1 MKTKKTKDVKR
12 SNDLSSKQE
21 ISLIMI
27 EFLRDPNLVKYFIDI
42 LYSVELEDAREFHQ
56 SLRDISA
63 VNSAAIPIC
72 NRLWRTHV
80 ELFKYISYTRQGFI
94 KQQHARPFDC
104 VCYLEVN
111 SISDKIKIL
120 NQFFEDD
127 LQRMKLSLSSFVRP
141 YLKAVQYAFTIFLHL
156 NEDYHDIAFPA
167 EYRFLSSFL
176 CLGLNGSITLHD

>member
-1 MKTKKTKDVKR
+1 MNTKMTKDVKR
-12 SNDLSSKQE
+12 PNDLSSKQN

-27 EFLRDPNLVKYFIDI
+27 EFLRDPHLVIYFIDI

-94 KQQHARPFDC
+94 KQQHTRSSDYGDNY
-104 VCYLEVN
+104 YLEVN
-111 SISDKIKIL
+111 SLSDKIKIL
-120 NQFFEDD
+120 NQFFEDE
-127 LQRMKLSLSSFVRP
+127 LQRMKFSAPLMRWP
-141 YLKAVQYAFTIFLHL
+141 NLKDVQYAFTIFRHL
-156 NEDYHDIAFPA
+156 NEDYHD
-167 EYRFLSSFL
+167 RFLCSFL
-176 CLGLNGSITLHD
+176 CSGLNGSITLVSD

>member
-1 MKTKKTKDVKR
+1 MKMKTKMMIKR
-12 SNDLSSKQE
+12 SNDLSTKQE

-63 VNSAAIPIC
+63 VNSAVPIGFTIPIC

-94 KQQHARPFDC
+94 Q
-104 VCYLEVN
+104 LEGDLAVGHVFLEAY
-111 SISDKIKIL
+111 SLSDKIKIL
-120 NQFFEDD
+120 NQ
-127 LQRMKLSLSSFVRP
+127 LTQP
-141 YLKAVQYAFTIFLHL
+141 AANLKAVQSAFTIFSEIMDRQPTDVNTENL
-156 NEDYHDIAFPA
+156 NDEDYHDIT
-167 EYRFLSSFL
+167 FL
-176 CLGLNGSITLHD
+176 CSGLDGSITIYQD